1 MVLPEELERGLI
13 GRYARQRGGH
23 VEQVAFVD
31 PGEELAAEPGD
42 DGQAG
47 SERQRR
53 GRQGDGRPAQ
63 REVDEGTVE
72 ADETAGERVVE
83 LRDHPSAQEA
93 VAERRCERQR
103 DQRRR
108 GHHQRLRQDE
118 RPE

>member
-42 DGQAG
+42 D
-47 SERQRR
+47 
-53 GRQGDGRPAQ
+53 
-63 REVDEGTVE
+63 GTVE